1 MGKNV
6 AALNHGFPMG
16 SSTRLGWRRL
26 ALQSFS
32 QCFDLQEYLQNDVTE
47 FQQALEWLSLTRYPE
62 SVGRERSG
70 TGQRVLVC
78 QFQFPTKCKFQI
90 YDSSVCCVEHGRTME
105 SFCGLSSGR
114 CCPRQTQTRF
124 KAELQSRI
132 EALWSQ
138 GCDRDSCALWWSV
151 MISDDQCSV

>member
-1 MGKNV
+1 M
-6 AALNHGFPMG
+6 M
-16 SSTRLGWRRL
+16 SR
-26 ALQSFS
+26 SFS
-32 QCFDLQEYLQNDVTE
+32 KPWSGSASQDCLFSDL
-47 FQQALEWLSLTRYPE
+47 RYPE

-90 YDSSVCCVEHGRTME
+90 CDSSVCCVEHGRTME

-132 EALWSQ
+132 EAPWSQ
-138 GCDRDSCALWWSV
+138 GCDRDSCAL
-151 MISDDQCSV
+151 